1 MAAYDRT
8 DTTRKTAGFFKGT
21 VAVSLLLA
29 CGIVLS
35 GCASKPARTQ
45 AAISQNQDLKPGS
58 AQMQQ
63 ALAYWESAYAK
74 DQKNP
79 HKILNYAAA
88 LRIDGR
94 GQQAEAIL
102 RRGVIANS
110 DNKVIAASYG
120 KVLAE
125 NGKLQEALNVID
137 NAFDPARP
145 NWKMLSAKAA
155 ILDQLGE
162 TQQARTTY
170 QQALKISPN
179 EPSVL
184 NNLGMSYLLAGDLR
198 NAEIA
203 LQTALD
209 TGKAGSQIR
218 QNLALTLGL
227 QGRFDEAVR
236 VAQADMDP
244 RQAVENVA
252 YLKTMLGK
260 A

>member
-1 MAAYDRT
+1 MAVFDRT
-8 DTTRKTAGFFKGT
+8 HTTKMSSGILRSAT
-21 VAVSLLLA
+21 AVSLLLV
-29 CGIVLS
+29 CGLALS
-35 GCASKPARTQ
+35 GCATNKPRAQ
-45 AAISQNQDLKPGS
+45 ASISQNQQLKPGS
-58 AQMQQ
+58 QEMQK
-63 ALAYWESAYAK
+63 ALAYWGGAYAK

-79 HKILNYAAA
+79 RTILNFAAA
-88 LRIDGR
+88 LRIDGQ

-102 RRGVIANS
+102 RRGVIANA
-110 DNKVIAASYG
+110 DNNTIAASYG

-137 NAFDPARP
+137 NAFDPAQP

-162 TQQARTTY
+162 TKQARSTY
-170 QQALKISPN
+170 QQALKLSPN
-179 EPSVL
+179 EPTVL
-184 NNLGMSYLLAGDLR
+184 NNLGMSYLLGGDLR
-198 NAEIA
+198 NAETT
-203 LQTALD
+203 LRTALD
-209 TGKAGSQIR
+209 TGKAGSQVR

-236 VAQADMDP
+236 VAQSDIDP
-244 RQAVENVA
+244 RQAAENVA